1 VSRTIVYDT
10 GMLIALAKRARIAH
24 AKHEEATRYE
34 RPIVPGP
41 VLSQVWRDSSR
52 LQATLSHYL
61 KDCLIHIEY
70 DEDDY
75 RRVGLML
82 GDSRPSGKK
91 RPDFVD
97 ALVAYTAAGQAPAAV
112 VTSDPLD
119 ILTYLDALP
128 RPRVAVIPV

>member
-10 GMLIALAKRARIAH
+10 GMLIGLAKRARIAH
-24 AKHEEATRYE
+24 AKHEQAMRYE

-41 VLSQVWRDSSR
+41 VLSQVWRDSPR

>member
-1 VSRTIVYDT
+1 
-10 GMLIALAKRARIAH
+10 MLIGLAKRERIAH

-41 VLSQVWRDSSR
+41 VLSQAWRDSPR
-52 LQATLSHYL
+52 PQATLSHYL

-70 DEDDY
+70 DDDDY

-82 GDSRPSGKK
+82 GDRRPSGKK

-112 VTSDPLD
+112 MTSDPLD
-119 ILTYLDALP
+119 IIAYLDTLP
-128 RPRVAVIPV
+128 RPRVAVVPV